1 MYSSTP
7 QFDGE
12 GPGLQPSAA
21 VTADASAS
29 PVTAYNASAPSAL
42 ASKES
47 GAIGAASMAST
58 YKEPGKGAGMSSEYR
73 GNAGGSAAPKSASK
87 PIDKSNW
94 DRSTKVSPSTVASVK
109 SAGAGNMGYAA
120 ARNAKY
126 GMPGYDGST
135 FSQNKPASN
144 EYKEATKR
152 VYPSA
157 YKSVTTPFKPVPG
170 TAGGGKYVGSTFVPN
185 VKKSGGG
192 GSASAVK

>member
-73 GNAGGSAAPKSASK
+73 GNAGGSAAAK
-87 PIDKSNW
+87 PIDKSKW

-126 GMPGYDGST
+126 GMPGYEGST
-135 FSQNKPASN
+135 FSQNKPASA

-185 VKKSGGG
+185 VKRNSGGG
-192 GSASAVK
+192 TPPAVK

>member
-1 MYSSTP
+1 MFP
-7 QFDGE
+7 QVAQFDGE
-12 GPGLQPSAA
+12 GPGLQPSPAVSANAA
-21 VTADASAS
+21 AS
-29 PVTAYNASAPSAL
+29 PVTVYNDEQSKMAGMRAANAAASSRPSFMDTVAPAGVSTGYASGSAPKPS
-42 ASKES
+42 
-47 GAIGAASMAST
+47 
-58 YKEPGKGAGMSSEYR
+58 
-73 GNAGGSAAPKSASK
+73 APKK
-87 PIDKSNW
+87 IDKSNW
-94 DRSTKVSPSTVASVK
+94 DRSTKVSSSTVASVK
-109 SAGAGNMGYAA
+109 SAGAGNMGYGA

-185 VKKSGGG
+185 AKKSGSGG
-192 GSASAVK
+192 GSPSAVK

>member
-1 MYSSTP
+1 MYSATP
-7 QFDGE
+7 QFDGD
-12 GPGLQPSAA
+12 GPGLQPSPAVSANAA
-21 VTADASAS
+21 AS
-29 PVTAYNASAPSAL
+29 PVTVYNDEQ
-42 ASKES
+42 SKMA
-47 GAIGAASMAST
+47 GYRAANAAAASMS
-58 YKEPGKGAGMSSEYR
+58 
-73 GNAGGSAAPKSASK
+73 APKATSK

-94 DRSTKVSPSTVASVK
+94 DRSTKVSPSTVSSVK

-185 VKKSGGG
+185 VKKSGSGG
-192 GSASAVK
+192 GPSSVTK

>member
-12 GPGLQPSAA
+12 GPGLQPSPA

-58 YKEPGKGAGMSSEYR
+58 YKEPGKGAGMSS
-73 GNAGGSAAPKSASK
+73 GGSAAPKRTPK

-185 VKKSGGG
+185 VKRGNSG

>member
-1 MYSSTP
+1 MFPQVS

-12 GPGLQPSAA
+12 GAGLQPSAA
-21 VTADASAS
+21 VSANAAAS
-29 PVTAYNASAPSAL
+29 PVTVYNDEQSKMAGYRAANASA
-42 ASKES
+42 
-47 GAIGAASMAST
+47 ASMS
-58 YKEPGKGAGMSSEYR
+58 
-73 GNAGGSAAPKSASK
+73 APKATSK

-109 SAGAGNMGYAA
+109 SAGAGNMGYGA

-126 GMPGYDGST
+126 GMPGYEGST

-170 TAGGGKYVGSTFVPN
+170 TSGGGKYVGSTFVPN
-185 VKKSGGG
+185 AKRNSGGG
-192 GSASAVK
+192 TPPAVK

>member
-1 MYSSTP
+1 MYSATP
-7 QFDGE
+7 QFDGD
-12 GPGLQPSAA
+12 GPGLQPSPA
-21 VTADASAS
+21 VSANATAS
-29 PVTAYNASAPSAL
+29 PVTVYNDEQSKMAGMRAANASV
-42 ASKES
+42 
-47 GAIGAASMAST
+47 ASMSAP
-58 YKEPGKGAGMSSEYR
+58 KSSEYR
-73 GNAGGSAAPKSASK
+73 GNAGGSAAAK

-109 SAGAGNMGYAA
+109 SAGAGNMGYGA

-185 VKKSGGG
+185 VKKSNSGG
-192 GSASAVK
+192 GSPSAVK

>member
-1 MYSSTP
+1 MYSATP
-7 QFDGE
+7 QFDGD
-12 GPGLQPSAA
+12 GPGLQPSPAVSANAA
-21 VTADASAS
+21 AS
-29 PVTAYNASAPSAL
+29 PVTVYNDEQ
-42 ASKES
+42 SKMA
-47 GAIGAASMAST
+47 GYRAAHAAAASMS
-58 YKEPGKGAGMSSEYR
+58 
-73 GNAGGSAAPKSASK
+73 APKATSK

-94 DRSTKVSPSTVASVK
+94 DRSTKVSPSTVSSVK
-109 SAGAGNMGYAA
+109 SAGAGNMGYGA

-185 VKKSGGG
+185 VKKSGSGG
-192 GSASAVK
+192 GPSSVTK